1 MRTAQITALL
11 LISATALP
19 AQDGMTPQQ
28 LMALRQV
35 SHVEPSSD
43 GSWLA
48 YTVVVTRGP
57 DEAPG
62 GARIEAFVMPI
73 DGGDPIP
80 VPGSN
85 GLSWRPESMTVTY
98 VAKREGDAHAQVYG
112 FDVED
117 LAEARLT
124 ATPNGIAKFAW
135 APDGKGLAYTSAD
148 PLPELRASNE
158 ARGFSAIVVDE
169 SFHNHSLW
177 HWDGDRARRL
187 TTDGHVQAFRWAPT
201 GTHLAVGVSPRN
213 LVDDSYMATRLY
225 AVDVRS
231 ARTDLLVDNPGKLG
245 GGCWSPDGSRFA
257 YISAADRND
266 PHAGMLYVV
275 ARGGGEPQA
284 LTPDFA
290 GMINHVEWRNAG
302 ALTVGYDVG
311 VRSFVAGLSLDQPE
325 LPNGTARS
333 VPATKHFHFL
343 GDDSDRIAF
352 VGSTD
357 QHPGEV
363 FVEIE
368 EGRYRRMTVTN
379 PWLDD
384 VALGQQSATTIRAS
398 DGADVEGVLILPVGH
413 EDGQRHPLVIVAHGG
428 PESHYSDGWVT
439 RYSEPGQVLAAR
451 GYVVWYPNYRSSTG
465 YGVAFAKNDHG
476 DLMGREF
483 EDHIDAIAAFD
494 ERGLIDRGRVG
505 IVGGSYGGYTAA
517 WAATRESEHFAAAV
531 SFVPFVDVQT
541 KWLTSDIPTEFL
553 LVHYQE
559 RAPHEQRGY
568 LADRSPLTWAPQCRT
583 PLLLCGGTADPRV
596 HPSQPFML
604 YRAVRYATETPVRYV
619 QYPGEGHGNRSN
631 VHQYDYLLRT
641 LRWFDHYLA
650 SGDSRA
656 APLPPMDLDYPRW

>member
-1 MRTAQITALL
+1 MRTAQTTALL
-11 LISATALP
+11 LISAAVLP
-19 AQDGMTPQQ
+19 AQAGLTPQQ
-28 LMALRQV
+28 LMGMRQV

-98 VAKREGDAHAQVYG
+98 VAKRDGDEHAQVYG

-124 ATPNGIAKFAW
+124 ATPNGVGRFAW
-135 APDGKGLAYTSAD
+135 APDGTGVAYTCPD

-177 HWDGDRARRL
+177 HWDGDRAQRL
-187 TTDGHVQAFRWAPT
+187 TADGHVQAFRWSPT
-201 GTHLAVGVSPRN
+201 GTHLAVALSPRN

-275 ARGGGEPQA
+275 ARGGGEPRA
-284 LTPDFA
+284 LTQDFA
-290 GMINHVEWRNAG
+290 GMVNHVEWRNGG

-311 VRSFVAGLSLDQPE
+311 VRSFVAGLSLDRPE

-352 VGSTD
+352 VGSTG

-368 EGRYRRMTVTN
+368 EGRYRRMTVSN
-379 PWLDD
+379 PWLDE
-384 VALGQQSATTIRAS
+384 VALGQQAATTIRAS
-398 DGADVEGVLILPVGH
+398 DGVDVEGVLILPVGYA
-413 EDGQRHPLVIVAHGG
+413 DGDRHPLVIVAHGG

-439 RYSEPGQVLAAR
+439 RYSEPGQVLAGR

-465 YGVAFAKNDHG
+465 YGVAYAKNDHG

-494 ERGLIDRGRVG
+494 ELGLIDRERVG

-517 WAATRESEHFAAAV
+517 WAATKESEHFAAAV

-583 PLLLCGGTADPRV
+583 PLLLSGGTSDPRV

-650 SGDSRA
+650 SGDRRS
-656 APLPPMDLDYPRW
+656 APLPPMDLEYPRW